1 MSDDDSGESLDINF
15 VESTFDF
22 IHKLIVNEIGK
33 QDTLDNPVLQSFFG
47 ECMEW
52 ADIEEVIYGSTEK
65 TETGI
70 E

>member
-47 ECMEW
+47 ECME
-52 ADIEEVIYGSTEK
+52 
-65 TETGI
+65 
-70 E
+70 